1 MSIPYEQKSHTFTQI
16 IWLDLTNAEIQIKYK
31 NNIKSVLNM
40 QMCCAI
46 KGRPKI
52 CHSRVML
59 YKCSSALY
67 RERPCK
73 CFPKL

>member
-40 QMCCAI
+40 QKNLSFPC
-46 KGRPKI
+46 
-52 CHSRVML
+52 
-59 YKCSSALY
+59 YAL
-67 RERPCK
+67 
-73 CFPKL
+73 